1 VISDDEISVHESR
14 LRVYDARILQ
24 TEGKA
29 MQFEN
34 SPRGEDFLERTRAF
48 IREEIEPVE
57 SGYWAEVAKTGRDPD
72 WRQWR
77 EPVLLGVLKAK
88 ARSQGLWNM
97 FLPDAKL
104 GAGLTISEYA
114 RVAEETG
121 RSLLAPT
128 VFNCNA
134 PDSGNME
141 VLWRYGS
148 SAQQQRW
155 LAPLLTGEI
164 RSVFAMTE
172 PQVASSDATNMQAT
186 AVLDG
191 NEIVLNGRKW
201 WTSGLGDPHARIA
214 IFMAHTPDPE
224 KSRRHQHSMVLV
236 PLDAPGVEIVRML
249 PVFGEYD
256 APHGHGELSFENVR
270 VPADSF
276 IGGPG
281 QGFEIAQGRLGPGRI
296 HHCMRCIGAAEKA
309 LELMVD
315 RGMQRNAFGGPL
327 LSLGGNKERL
337 ADARIA
343 IDQARLLTLYA
354 AWKMDKVGAAGAMT
368 EISAIKV
375 VAPNVLLMVV
385 DMAIQIHGGAGLTQ
399 DTPLAGFFA
408 QARSLRLADGPDE
421 VHKSVIAGIELKRRG
436 YSKPKPDTARR
447 HNG

>member
-1 VISDDEISVHESR
+1 
-14 LRVYDARILQ
+14 
-24 TEGKA
+24 
-29 MQFEN
+29 
-34 SPRGEDFLERTRAF
+34 
-48 IREEIEPVE
+48 
-57 SGYWAEVAKTGRDPD
+57 
-72 WRQWR
+72 
-77 EPVLLGVLKAK
+77 
-88 ARSQGLWNM
+88 
-97 FLPDAKL
+97 
-104 GAGLTISEYA
+104 
-114 RVAEETG
+114 
-121 RSLLAPT
+121 
-128 VFNCNA
+128 
-134 PDSGNME
+134 
-141 VLWRYGS
+141 
-148 SAQQQRW
+148 
-155 LAPLLTGEI
+155 
-164 RSVFAMTE
+164 
-172 PQVASSDATNMQAT
+172 
-186 AVLDG
+186 
-191 NEIVLNGRKW
+191 
-201 WTSGLGDPHARIA
+201 
-214 IFMAHTPDPE
+214 
-224 KSRRHQHSMVLV
+224 MVLV